1 MLPHPYPKIPCYEE
15 TECFDRGQQDCDVC
29 RESVGEVLSEEVAL
43 GDLKDE
49 KEPAMQK
56 DRGGGASGEYSRQK

>member
-1 MLPHPYPKIPCYEE
+1 M
-15 TECFDRGQQDCDVC
+15 CFDRGQQDCDVC
-29 RESVGEVLSEEVAL
+29 RESVGEVLSDEVAL

-56 DRGGGASGEYSRQK
+56 DRGGWASGEYSRQK

>member
-1 MLPHPYPKIPCYEE
+1 MCAG
-15 TECFDRGQQDCDVC
+15 R
-29 RESVGEVLSEEVAL
+29 SVREVLSVEVAS

-56 DRGGGASGEYSRQK
+56 DRGGGASGEHSRQK